1 MANALQS
8 FQALE
13 RIAAPATTPIT
24 LVEAKA
30 QMRVETSDDD
40 TLITRLIAA
49 AVAFTDG
56 QGALGKAM
64 ITQTWRQ
71 WVGNNPNE
79 IQLAMLPVAS
89 VTAVKYYDSDGTLQ
103 TATLADFEVFGTST
117 YKYIKPASGKSW
129 PVAQTRSDAI
139 AVEYTAGYG
148 DATTDVPD
156 TLRHAL
162 LMLVAHWYENREN
175 EIIGTI
181 SKTTPFGFEELI
193 SIERGNWYG

>member
-89 VTAVKYYDSDGTLQ
+89 VTAVKYYDTDGALQ
-103 TATLADFEVFGTST
+103 TATLADFEVFGIST

-139 AVEYTAGYG
+139 AVEYTTGYG
-148 DATTDVPD
+148 AATTDIPD

-175 EIIGTI
+175 STMDKLE
-181 SKTTPFGFEELI
+181 STPFGFDEMI
-193 SIERGNWYG
+193 NIERGNWYG

>member
-1 MANALQS
+1 MASPLQS
-8 FQALE
+8 FQSLE
-13 RIAAPATTPIT
+13 RAAAPATTPIT

-71 WVGNNPNE
+71 WVGNNPSE
-79 IQLAMLPVAS
+79 VQLAMLPAAS

-117 YKYIKPASGKSW
+117 YKYIKPISGKSW
-129 PVAQTRSDAI
+129 PVAQTRSDAVAI
-139 AVEYTAGYG
+139 EYTTGYG

-156 TLRHAL
+156 TSTRAFDAGGAL
-162 LMLVAHWYENREN
+162 VRKPRKFN
-175 EIIGTI
+175 
-181 SKTTPFGFEELI
+181 
-193 SIERGNWYG
+193 YG

>member
-1 MANALQS
+1 MASPLQS
-8 FQALE
+8 FQSLE
-13 RIAAPATTPIT
+13 RAAAPATTPIT

-30 QMRVETSDDD
+30 QMRVETTDDD

-71 WVGNNPNE
+71 WAGNNPSE

-117 YKYIKPASGKSW
+117 YKYIKPISGKSW
-129 PVAQTRSDAI
+129 PVAQTRSDAVAI
-139 AVEYTAGYG
+139 EYTTGYG

-175 EIIGTI
+175 STLDRLE
-181 SKTTPFGFEELI
+181 STPFGFDEMI
-193 SIERGNWYG
+193 NIERGNWYG

>member
-1 MANALQS
+1 MANPLQS

-13 RIAAPATTPIT
+13 RVAAPATTPIT
-24 LVEAKA
+24 LAEAKA

-40 TLITRLIAA
+40 ALITRLIAA

-89 VTAVKYYDSDGTLQ
+89 VTAVKYYDTDGALQ

-148 DATTDVPD
+148 DATTDIPD

-162 LMLVAHWYENREN
+162 LMLIAHWYENREN
-175 EIIGTI
+175 STMDKLE
-181 SKTTPFGFEELI
+181 STPFGFDEMI
-193 SIERGNWYG
+193 NIERGNWYG